1 MKLKFSVL
9 GEPAGKGRPRFRNA
23 GAFVQTYTPEK
34 TVSYGD
40 APCDFA
46 RAFDSLDRKLK
57 WWQAKAKAAEV
68 AAKTTPEQ
76 RIFGDY
82 VFSPVR
88 NAFNSKTSWWIS
100 KKGYAVARYC
110 FTADTEAEVE
120 RQLQSADSYIEMFEE
135 GLK

>member
-1 MKLKFSVL
+1 MKRCRLCPYRKHCRDVC
-9 GEPAGKGRPRFRNA
+9 
-23 GAFVQTYTPEK
+23 
-34 TVSYGD
+34 YGD

-57 WWQAKAKAAEV
+57 WWQAKAKAAEA
-68 AAKTTPEQ
+68 AAKTAPEQ

-82 VFSPVR
+82 VFSPAR
-88 NAFNSKTSWWIS
+88 NAFNSKT
-100 KKGYAVARYC
+100 GYAVARYC

>member
-1 MKLKFSVL
+1 MKRCRQCPYRKNCRDVC
-9 GEPAGKGRPRFRNA
+9 
-23 GAFVQTYTPEK
+23 
-34 TVSYGD
+34 YGD

-57 WWQAKAKAAEV
+57 WWQAKAKAIEA
-68 AAKTTPEQ
+68 AAKPIPEPQ
-76 RIFGDY
+76 IFGNY
-82 VFSPVR
+82 VFSPAR
-88 NAFNSKTSWWIS
+88 NAFNRKTSWWIS
-100 KKGYAVARYC
+100 KKGYAVAWYC

>member
-1 MKLKFSVL
+1 MS
-9 GEPAGKGRPRFRNA
+9 KGFM
-23 GAFVQTYTPEK
+23 
-34 TVSYGD
+34 
-40 APCDFA
+40 
-46 RAFDSLDRKLK
+46 K
-57 WWQAKAKAAEV
+57 WWQAKAKAAEA
-68 AAKTTPEQ
+68 AAKPIPEP

-88 NAFNSKTSWWIS
+88 NAFNEKTSWWIS

-120 RQLQSADSYIEMFEE
+120 RQLQSTDGYIKMFEE